1 MATSKTKS
9 NEKAKGKEKKTSA
22 STKPVKVKSA
32 KARTKVPTDDEIRAK
47 AQDIYN
53 ERILRGSH
61 GTAEEDWL
69 EAERFLRTR

>member
-22 STKPVKVKSA
+22 SSKPVKVKSA
-32 KARTKVPTDDEIRAK
+32 KAGTKVPTDDDVRAK

-53 ERILRGSH
+53 ERIIRGEH
-61 GTAEEDWL
+61 GTAEKDWL
-69 EAERFLRTR
+69 EAERLLRSR

>member
-32 KARTKVPTDDEIRAK
+32 KAGTKVPTDDEIRAK

-53 ERILRGSH
+53 ERILSDGH

-69 EAERFLRTR
+69 EAERLLRTR